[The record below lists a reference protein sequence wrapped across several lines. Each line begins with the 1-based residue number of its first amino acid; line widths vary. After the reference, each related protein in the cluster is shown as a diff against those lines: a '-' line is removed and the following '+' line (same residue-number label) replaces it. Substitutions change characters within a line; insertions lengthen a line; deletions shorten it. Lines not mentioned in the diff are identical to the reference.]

1 MEKKQGKTGFDFLG
15 DLFEYSIK
23 NSFTDTIRYL
33 GTNSRR
39 LISNLSL
46 FVAVNIDT
54 KECYVFAHRR
64 IKKGYLSSVLK
75 GIEEFAL
82 NSSPDLNL
90 SEFKIEIQPKEEFI
104 DTEGP
109 SEPNFIL
116 TVPVFAGGKSRAFL
130 NFSKSGALN
139 PEGKDSSYMS
149 LIVDFLSALWEREAR
164 EIEEKRRI
172 EELAFIDSLTGVF
185 NRRAFYKLVS
195 QDVSEARRN
204 GTAISLAVFDIDGF
218 KEINDSYGHSF
229 GDMILKQVTS
239 QFRKLLREEDRI
251 FRLGGDEFALLMK
264 ADRREASLAIRRIAK
279 EISNSRK
286 VRITLSGG
294 IVEIDPYKDSGVDE
308 IMRRAD
314 KILYI
319 AKESGKNRILLQD
332 YEGEETEYRESLPY
346 GMIGRLIEDI
356 GIKLKEFAAEQLASF
371 YLSINGE
378 GESLF
383 EKTAIVSNYAVS
395 LGRELNLPENR
406 IQNLRLGAI
415 LYDIGMIAVPKRIIL
430 KGTPLTPDEY
440 EFIKRHTI
448 IGGRMVQRF
457 SVLREVL
464 PIVLY
469 HHEWINGKGYPFG
482 LSGDYIPIEARIVA
496 VADAFQ
502 AMQSN
507 RPYRSALS
515 MEESVS
521 EMINGRG
528 IKYDSQVVEALL
540 TLIDK
545 KTTTL

>member
-23 NSFTDTIRYL
+23 NSFIDTIRYL

-130 NFSKSGALN
+130 NFSKSGVLN
-139 PEGKDSSYMS
+139 PEGNDPSYMS

-164 EIEEKRRI
+164 EIEEKRKI

-239 QFRKLLREEDRI
+239 QFRKLLREEDKI

-332 YEGEETEYRESLPY
+332 YEGEETEYGESLPY

-356 GIKLKEFAAEQLASF
+356 GVKLKEFAAEQLASF
-371 YLSINGE
+371 YLSNGE
-378 GESLF
+378 DKSLF
-383 EKTAIVSNYAVS
+383 EKTAIVSNYAAS

-415 LYDIGMIAVPKRIIL
+415 LYDIGMIAVPRSIRL

-521 EMINGRG
+521 EMINGMG

>member
-23 NSFTDTIRYL
+23 NSFIDTIRYL

-130 NFSKSGALN
+130 NFSKSGVLN
-139 PEGKDSSYMS
+139 PEGNDPSYMS

-164 EIEEKRRI
+164 EIEEKRKI

-239 QFRKLLREEDRI
+239 QFRKLLREEDKI

-264 ADRREASLAIRRIAK
+264 ADMREASLAIRRIAK

-332 YEGEETEYRESLPY
+332 YEGEETEYGESLPY

-356 GIKLKEFAAEQLASF
+356 GVKLKEFAAEQLASF
-371 YLSINGE
+371 YLSNGE
-378 GESLF
+378 DKSLF
-383 EKTAIVSNYAVS
+383 EKTAIVSNYAAS

-415 LYDIGMIAVPKRIIL
+415 LYDIGMIAVPRSIIL
-430 KGTPLTPDEY
+430 KGTQLTPDEY

-521 EMINGRG
+521 EMINGMG